1 MRSPMPNVSVARRYA
16 RALIEL
22 ANETAGLEVMQREL
36 QTLAQA
42 VASPELTELA
52 VNPSYTREQR
62 KAVLEEVMKAG
73 GGAHPMVANFVL
85 LLVDRDRLA
94 YLPDI
99 ARQFREMADAAAGR
113 IRGKV
118 TTATTLGEEP
128 VKNVKRGLERLTQ
141 REVILEFEVQ
151 PALLGGM
158 RAQVGSTV
166 YDGSLQSQLET
177 LRRDLKETR

>member
-1 MRSPMPNVSVARRYA
+1 MPNVSVARRYA

-22 ANETAGLEVMQREL
+22 ANETAGLEVVQREL
-36 QTLAQA
+36 QALAQA
-42 VASPELTELA
+42 VTSSPELSELA

-62 KAVLEEVMKAG
+62 KAVLEDVMKA
-73 GGAHPMVANFVL
+73 GGAHPMVANFVR
-85 LLVDRDRLA
+85 LLVDRDRLGN
-94 YLPDI
+94 LPDI
-99 ARQFREMADAAAGR
+99 ARQFREMADAVAGR

-118 TTATTLGEEP
+118 ITATALGEEL

-141 REVILEFEVQ
+141 HEVILEFEVE